1 MRLVIT
7 FETFTFSGF
16 EKSVVLSSG
25 TLVNFSTGQG
35 TFHSRFSSG
44 QGGPRQVVWQVSKK

>member
-1 MRLVIT
+1 MMRLVIT

-25 TLVNFSTGQG
+25 TLVNFSTGKELFILAFPVG
-35 TFHSRFSSG
+35 KGDLGKLSG
-44 QGGPRQVVWQVSKK
+44 K